1 MLGDLTRYQKIESR
15 SASFEN
21 PTGERGKAGA
31 AASYLGPTRKGAA
44 WKGIAAG
51 ETVVLA
57 DIDGPG
63 MIRHIWMTLDLNHTI
78 LRGCVIRA
86 YWDGSDQPSVEC
98 PVGDFFGIAHG
109 RTNHFFNVLQ
119 AMQEGS
125 GLNCYFQ
132 MPFARGARLTFSNET
147 DQHLGSLY
155 YSVDYT
161 IGDPVDDDTLRFH
174 SSFRRENPTTM
185 KQDFVIMP
193 QRHGRGRFLGC
204 GIGVRTRS
212 PQRWG
217 GGEDKGYL
225 DGKQMAGAFQMLN
238 SRDLIWSRRV
248 REYLLGERQTFND
261 LMAWNAD
268 TTRMPARMH
277 HEYLTS
283 LYLHNALA
291 TSSYRVEDHTVSLSD
306 IHQPVFMVGT
316 QRDHISPW
324 RSVYKL
330 HHLCG
335 AEITFV
341 LASGGHNAGIISEPG
356 HPHRSFQSAIRPA
369 YGPWMEPE
377 QWAKQAKTHE
387 GSWWPAWQGPWS
399 SRGEWAPDR
408 PWHGKCC
415 GPAPCRSY
423 QWRCRRS
430 RNPGAARRGLRC
442 HPDS

>member
-204 GIGVRTRS
+204 VIGVRTRS
-212 PQRWG
+212 PQWWG
-217 GGEDKGYL
+217 EGEFKVYL
-225 DGKQMAGAFQMLN
+225 DGDTDLPTICGTGTEDHLGSAWGVGEHFALYAGCPYIAMDPNNRWQSLISFYRFHVADPIFFA
-238 SRDLIWSRRV
+238 RDC
-248 REYLLGERQTFND
+248 
-261 LMAWNAD
+261 
-268 TTRMPARMH
+268 
-277 HEYLTS
+277 
-283 LYLHNALA
+283 
-291 TSSYRVEDHTVSLSD
+291 RVEMQQIGGGFTPAGEINLYERSD
-306 IHQPVFMVGT
+306 DWSAAAFWYQDAGEALPPMPSFEERVKDIDRRPFEQGY
-316 QRDHISPW
+316 QR
-324 RSVYKL
+324 K
-330 HHLCG
+330 
-335 AEITFV
+335 
-341 LASGGHNAGIISEPG
+341 GI
-356 HPHRSFQSAIRPA
+356 
-369 YGPWMEPE
+369 
-377 QWAKQAKTHE
+377 
-387 GSWWPAWQGPWS
+387 
-399 SRGEWAPDR
+399 
-408 PWHGKCC
+408 
-415 GPAPCRSY
+415 
-423 QWRCRRS
+423 
-430 RNPGAARRGLRC
+430 
-442 HPDS
+442 